1 MFSFAPFLKKMM
13 MKNIS
18 LILNILLLLAV
29 AYLYVDR
36 FSGSKTDENPAVS
49 ADTKDELLR
58 IVYINLDTLH
68 GKSETFQA
76 KKSELENRQA
86 EAEASLTSRAKA
98 FEKEVIAF
106 QQRYQSGTMTPK
118 AAEDEQT
125 RLSKKEQSIMEE
137 RERMG
142 SALLKETDDFNM
154 GFTSQVKGYLDS
166 LKTQM
171 NYDYILVAGSGSPVL
186 LANDS
191 LDITKTVL
199 ELLNKKN

>member
-1 MFSFAPFLKKMM
+1 

-18 LILNILLLLAV
+18 LILNIVLLLAV

-36 FSGSKTDENPAVS
+36 FAASGADEKPA
-49 ADTKDELLR
+49 ATEEAKDEPLR
-58 IVYINLDTLH
+58 IVYLNIDSLH
-68 GKSETFQA
+68 EKSETFQT
-76 KKSELENRQA
+76 KKAEIEKRQA

-106 QQRYQSGTMTPK
+106 QQKYQSGTMTPK

-125 RLSKKEQSIMEE
+125 RLARKEQSIMAE
-137 RERMG
+137 RERLATDLMQ
-142 SALLKETDDFNM
+142 ETDDFNLA
-154 GFTSQVKGYLDS
+154 FTNKVKGYLDS

-199 ELLNKKN
+199 DMLNKKN

>member
-1 MFSFAPFLKKMM
+1 MN

-18 LILNILLLLAV
+18 LILNIVLLLAV

-36 FSGSKTDENPAVS
+36 FSASKTGEKPAV
-49 ADTKDELLR
+49 ADQAADEPLS
-58 IVYINLDTLH
+58 IVYINLDSLH
-68 GKSETFQA
+68 EKSETFQA
-76 KKSELENRQA
+76 KRSELEKRQA

-106 QQRYQSGTMTPK
+106 QQKYQSGTMTPK
-118 AAEDEQT
+118 AAEDEQA
-125 RLSKKEQSIMEE
+125 RLAKKEQSIMEE
-137 RERMG
+137 RERLASG
-142 SALLKETDDFNM
+142 LLKETDDFNL
-154 GFTSQVKGYLDS
+154 GFTNQVKGYLDS

-191 LDITKTVL
+191 LDITNTVL
-199 ELLNKKN
+199 DLLNKKN